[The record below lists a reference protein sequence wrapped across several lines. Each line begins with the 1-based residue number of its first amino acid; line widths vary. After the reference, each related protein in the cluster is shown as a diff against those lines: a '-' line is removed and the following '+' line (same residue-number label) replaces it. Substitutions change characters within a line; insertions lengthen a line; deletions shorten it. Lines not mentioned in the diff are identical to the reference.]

1 MTTFGT
7 RIRPAVDAELQ
18 AAKTADNAGQAQLS
32 FRHLERAHV
41 LGQPWACEM
50 CDISIAPTSGVAAS
64 GWVRSFAVLKRMSAA
79 AGTGHGPSS

>member
-64 GWVRSFAVLKRMSAA
+64 GWKPTLSLGR
-79 AGTGHGPSS
+79 